1 MMKGTLRQIALIT
14 FLGMSCSSL
23 QSGLAILPV
32 LATHTVSER
41 QEDDAAAHFTRPWS
55 QRRGIESI
63 DRNDTVTLV
72 RVPLNQLSNALAAS
86 AIETRRDVLGS
97 EIKVSG
103 YFWLAY
109 QVVGQAWS
117 TIITDAIIDRDRTA
131 LTAVFP
137 VPSPARLSKQ
147 LKQPVITLITSD
159 TSSLIRYELFEGGEL
174 VEYFAAPLDETADEM
189 NDFYPLSQRY
199 VLSPDPNAGS
209 TAKQIVYFWSRRRQ
223 ITAKQIGNARDF
235 VDRFMR
241 ESNAYDPAI
250 DSRYFLSEYFLK
262 PGNHYKVQNPGFT
275 LVLNPKRTVKS
286 VPELVRVD
294 HFRFFSD

>member
-1 MMKGTLRQIALIT
+1 MKGAFTQIALIT
-14 FLGMSCSSL
+14 FLGMSFSGL
-23 QSGLAILPV
+23 QSDLAPSPA
-32 LATHTVSER
+32 LAAPTVGDR
-41 QEDDAAAHFTRPWS
+41 KEDEVAAHFTRPWA

-72 RVPLNQLSNALAAS
+72 RVPLNQLSDALAAK
-86 AIETRRDVLGS
+86 AIETRRNVLGS

-109 QVVGQAWS
+109 QIVGQEWS
-117 TIITDAIIDRDRTA
+117 TIVTDAILDPDGTA
-131 LTAVFP
+131 GTRVFP
-137 VPSPARLSKQ
+137 IPSPARLSKQ

-174 VEYFAAPLDETADEM
+174 VEYFAAPLDETADKM
-189 NDFYPLSQRY
+189 NDFYPRSRRY
-199 VLSPDPNAGS
+199 VLPPDPNANS

-223 ITAKQIGNARDF
+223 VTATQIGNARDF

-262 PGNHYKVQNPGFT
+262 PGNRYKVQNPGFT

-294 HFRFFSD
+294 YFRYGD